1 MKSVG
6 SMQHRAS
13 DVWVGQ
19 AQLRVR
25 ASNAAAG
32 VASLRVLERA
42 LPEALSE
49 VAALTGAAVVVLR
62 KVNLRLAARLSGDAS
77 EGALLSALRSHLR
90 TRIRAAMNQGAEI
103 GVDSAHFPNRPAA
116 LAAYVAALAAGSAQR
131 WPFSSFAAYGD
142 TPLGVL
148 RSCAEESLAL
158 AGDVLVGWS
167 SRVGAPALLQSLGDA
182 EALELCDLWISPSGA
197 AELPG
202 VVLARLKAALQS
214 ELSEPRRLLLGLLL
228 GFELWPPLR
237 GELIARSAILRPA
250 TGDTKQAAQQ
260 SSAGGLVLWALLLQ
274 QSGLLAE
281 LMAAYPHPQKR
292 SALLWALGRCLEAP
306 DIDARDPLLLWWC
319 GEAPGARTSPT
330 QVLVES
336 DPEPVH
342 RIAVQ
347 AWAASSGFAEGV
359 VIAPWGDGWVALSGD
374 VAVDFCLDGDVKQ
387 CVEQVASQCNARAGH
402 FPTGVERVELL
413 TQPTEAGR
421 ALLGSLDTPSVP
433 DRWRPAILALAS
445 VAAQRLRAIHQ
456 ASVADARG
464 WRASLTET
472 GIVIKRSDALRVRS
486 GLWRPLRIVWWDRG
500 WGVD

>member
-1 MKSVG
+1 MKRVG
-6 SMQHRAS
+6 SMQHHAS

-19 AQLRVR
+19 ARLRVR

-32 VASLRVLERA
+32 VASLRVLEQA
-42 LPEALSE
+42 LPEALCE
-49 VAALTGAAVVVLR
+49 VAGLTGDSVVVLR
-62 KVNLRLAARLSGDAS
+62 KVDLRLAARLSGDAS
-77 EGALLSALRSHLR
+77 TGALLSALRSHLR

-292 SALLWALGRCLEAP
+292 SALLWALGRCLGAP
-306 DIDARDPLLLWWC
+306 DMDRRDPLLLWWC
-319 GEAPGARTSPT
+319 GESPGARMSPS
-330 QVLVES
+330 QVLEAS
-336 DPEPVH
+336 DPEPAH

-347 AWAASSGFAEGV
+347 AWASSGSTKEV
-359 VIAPWGDGWVALSGD
+359 VIAPWGDGWVAMSGD
-374 VAVDFCLDGDVKQ
+374 VAVDFCLDGDVQ
-387 CVEQVASQCNARAGH
+387 ASVEHVASQFKARAGH
-402 FPTGVERVELL
+402 FPAGVELL

-433 DRWRPAILALAS
+433 DAWRPAILALAS
-445 VAAQRLRAIHQ
+445 VVAQELRAIHQ
-456 ASVADARG
+456 ASVADVRG

-472 GIVIKRSDALRVRS
+472 DIVVERSDAQRVRS
-486 GLWRPLRIVWWDRG
+486 GLWRPSRMVWWDRG
-500 WGVD
+500 WSLE